1 MNRGD
6 IMDKSIAIYVLSDSI
21 GETGEQ
27 VARAAVS
34 QFNPDKY
41 EVRRF
46 PYITEEDQILEI
58 FEEAKNEKSIIIYTI
73 VIERL
78 RNYIIEMGQVYD
90 IPVVDLMTPAL
101 DALEQVLGYEPKRE
115 SGLIRRLDE
124 KYFKKVEAVEFA
136 VKYDDGK
143 DTRGIK
149 KADIVLVGVSR
160 TSKTPL
166 SMYLA
171 HKNFKVANVPL
182 VPEVPAP
189 EELFLKD
196 TKRVFGLIANPFKL
210 NEIRQERL
218 KSLGLSNNANYA
230 SIERINLELEYSK
243 KIMEKLD
250 CTVIDV
256 SNKAV
261 EETAGIVMDY
271 MKKNFGEEIMD

>member
-1 MNRGD
+1 
-6 IMDKSIAIYVLSDSI
+6 MDNNITIYVLSDSI

-27 VARAAVS
+27 VAKAAVS
-34 QFNPDKY
+34 QFKPDRY
-41 EVRRF
+41 EIRRF
-46 PYITEEDQILEI
+46 PYITSNEHIEEV
-58 FEEAKNEKSIIIYTI
+58 FEEARNEKSIIIYTI
-73 VIERL
+73 VIEEL
-78 RNYIIEMGQVYD
+78 RKFIISKANQYN
-90 IPVVDLMTPAL
+90 IPAVDLMTPTM
-101 DALEQVLGYEPKRE
+101 DAIEGVLGLEPKGE
-115 SGLIRRLDE
+115 SGLIRKLDE
-124 KYFKKVEAVEFA
+124 KYFRKVNAVEFA

-171 HKNFKVANVPL
+171 HKYFKVANVPL

-189 EELFLKD
+189 DELFEKN

-218 KSLGLSNNANYA
+218 KSLGLNNNANYA
-230 SIERINLELEYSK
+230 SIERINMELEYSK
-243 KIMEKLD
+243 SIMEKLN
-250 CTVIDV
+250 CVVIDV

-261 EETAGIVMDY
+261 EETAGII
-271 MKKNFGEEIMD
+271 MKHMKNSFGDEILD

>member
-1 MNRGD
+1 
-6 IMDKSIAIYVLSDSI
+6 MDTSNITVYVLSDSI

-34 QFNPDKY
+34 QFNPEKY

-46 PYITEEDQILEI
+46 PYITEEEQVREI
-58 FEEAKNEKSIIIYTI
+58 FYEANKEKSVVLYTI
-73 VIERL
+73 VIENLKREV
-78 RNYIIEMGQVYD
+78 ISMGERFN
-90 IPVVDLMTPAL
+90 IPVVDLMTPTL
-101 DALEQVLGYEPKRE
+101 DALQTVLDYEPKRE

-124 KYFKKVEAVEFA
+124 QYFKKVEAVEFA

-189 EELFLKD
+189 EELFQKD
-196 TKRVFGLIANPFKL
+196 IKHVFGLIANPLKL

-218 KSLGLSNNANYA
+218 RSLGLSNNANYA
-230 SIERINLELEYSK
+230 SIERIKMELEYSK
-243 KIMEKLD
+243 RIMDRLG
-250 CTVIDV
+250 CFVIDV

-261 EETAGIVMDY
+261 EETAGIVLDK
-271 MKKNFGEEIMD
+271 MKENFGDKILD

>member
-1 MNRGD
+1 
-6 IMDKSIAIYVLSDSI
+6 MDKGITIYVLSDSI

-34 QFNPDKY
+34 QFNPERY

-46 PYITEEDQILEI
+46 PYITEEDQIVEV
-58 FEEAKNEKSIIIYTI
+58 FEEAKNERSIIIYTI
-73 VIERL
+73 VIEKL
-78 RNYIIEMGQVYD
+78 KNFIIEMGTVFN

-101 DALEQVLGYEPKRE
+101 DALENVLEYEPKRE
-115 SGLIRRLDE
+115 SGLIRKLDE

-171 HKNFKVANVPL
+171 HKHFKVANVPL

-189 EELFLKD
+189 EEIFVKD
-196 TKRVFGLIANPFKL
+196 VKRVFGLIANPFKL

-218 KSLGLSNNANYA
+218 KSLGLNNNANYA

-243 KIMEKLD
+243 KIMEKLN
-250 CTVIDV
+250 CIVIDV

-271 MKKNFGEEIMD
+271 MKENFGEEILD

>member
-6 IMDKSIAIYVLSDSI
+6 IMDNSITVYILSDSI

-27 VARAAVS
+27 VARAAIS
-34 QFNPDKY
+34 QFNPEKY
-41 EVRRF
+41 DIRRF
-46 PYITEEDQILEI
+46 PYITEKNQIVEV
-58 FEEAKNEKSIIIYTI
+58 FQEAENENSIIIYTM
-73 VIERL
+73 VIKEL
-78 RNYIIEMGQVYD
+78 RNFIIQMGSD
-90 IPVVDLMTPAL
+90 LNIPVVDLMTPAL
-101 DALEQVLGYEPKRE
+101 DALENVLGYEPKRE
-115 SGLIRRLDE
+115 SGLIRKLDE
-124 KYFKKVEAVEFA
+124 KYFKKVEVVEFA

-171 HKNFKVANVPL
+171 HKHFKVANVPL

-189 EELFLKD
+189 YEIFAKD
-196 TKRVFGLIANPFKL
+196 VKRVFGLIANPFKL

-230 SIERINLELEYSK
+230 SLDRIKLELEYSQEIMK
-243 KIMEKLD
+243 KLN

-261 EETAGIVMDY
+261 EETAGIVLEH
-271 MKKNFGEEIMD
+271 MKRNFGDEI

>member
-1 MNRGD
+1 
-6 IMDKSIAIYVLSDSI
+6 MDKSITIYVLSDSI

-34 QFNPDKY
+34 QFDPERC

-46 PYITEEDQILEI
+46 PYITYEEQIQEV
-58 FEEAKNEKSIIIYTI
+58 FEEAEHEKSIIIYTI

-78 RNYIIEMGQVYD
+78 RNFIIEMGKKFN

-101 DALEQVLGYEPKRE
+101 NALEQVLGYGPKRE

-124 KYFKKVEAVEFA
+124 KYFRKVEAVEFA

-196 TKRVFGLIANPFKL
+196 VRRVFGLIANPFKL

-230 SIERINLELEYSK
+230 SIERIKLELEYSK
-243 KIMEKLD
+243 KIMEKLN
-250 CTVIDV
+250 CKVIDV

-261 EETAGIVMDY
+261 EETAGIVIDR
-271 MKKNFGEEIMD
+271 MKKNFGEEILD

>member
-1 MNRGD
+1 MNRGE
-6 IMDKSIAIYVLSDSI
+6 IMDKGITIYVLSDSI

-27 VARAAVS
+27 VARAAIS
-34 QFNPDKY
+34 QFNPERY
-41 EVRRF
+41 EIRRF
-46 PYITEEDQILEI
+46 PYITEKDQIIEV
-58 FEEAKNEKSIIIYTI
+58 FEEAKTERSIVIYTI
-73 VIERL
+73 VIEKL
-78 RNYIIEMGQVYD
+78 KNFVIEMGTVFN

-101 DALEQVLGYEPKRE
+101 SALENVLEYEPKRE
-115 SGLIRRLDE
+115 SRLIRKLDE
-124 KYFKKVEAVEFA
+124 KYFRKVEAVEFA

-171 HKNFKVANVPL
+171 HKHFKVANVPL

-189 EELFLKD
+189 EELFAKD
-196 TKRVFGLIANPFKL
+196 VKRVFGLIANPFKL

-243 KIMEKLD
+243 KIMEKLK

-261 EETAGIVMDY
+261 EETAGIVIDY
-271 MKKNFGEEIMD
+271 MKENFGEEILD

>member
-1 MNRGD
+1 MNNN
-6 IMDKSIAIYVLSDSI
+6 ITVYILSDSI

-27 VARAAVS
+27 VARAAIS
-34 QFNPDKY
+34 QFKPEKY
-41 EVRRF
+41 DIRRF
-46 PYITEEDQILEI
+46 PYITEKEQIVEV
-58 FEEAKNEKSIIIYTI
+58 FEEAKNENSIIIYTM
-73 VIERL
+73 VIKEL
-78 RNYIIEMGQVYD
+78 RDFIIQMGSDSD
-90 IPVVDLMTPAL
+90 IAVVDLMTPAL
-101 DALEQVLGYEPKRE
+101 DALENLLGYKPKRE

-124 KYFKKVEAVEFA
+124 QYFKKVEAVEFA

-189 EELFLKD
+189 FELFDKD
-196 TKRVFGLIANPFKL
+196 KRRVFGLIANPFKL

-230 SIERINLELEYSK
+230 SLDRISLELEYAKEIMK
-243 KIMEKLD
+243 KID

-256 SNKAV
+256 SSKAV
-261 EETAGIVMDY
+261 EETAGTVLQY
-271 MKKNFGEEIMD
+271 MKENFGDEI

>member
-6 IMDKSIAIYVLSDSI
+6 IMDKSITIYVLSDSI

-41 EVRRF
+41 EFRRF
-46 PYITEEDQILEI
+46 PYITDEEQITEI

-78 RNYIIEMGQVYD
+78 KNFIMEMGKEYG

-101 DALEQVLGYEPKRE
+101 NALEQVLGYEPKRE

-196 TKRVFGLIANPFKL
+196 NKRVFGLIANPFKL

-230 SIERINLELEYSK
+230 SIERIKLELEYSK
-243 KIMEKLD
+243 KIMEKLG

-261 EETAGIVMDY
+261 EETAGIVIDH
-271 MKKNFGEEIMD
+271 MKENFGEEIMN

>member
-1 MNRGD
+1 MKND
-6 IMDKSIAIYVLSDSI
+6 IIVYVVSDSI

-27 VARAAVS
+27 VAKAAVS
-34 QFNPDKY
+34 QFNPEKY
-41 EVRRF
+41 EFRRF
-46 PYITEEDQILEI
+46 PYVTEKEQMVEIL
-58 FEEAKNEKSIIIYTI
+58 EEAKHENAMIVFTI
-73 VIERL
+73 VIESL
-78 RNYIIEMGQVYD
+78 RKFIIEEAKKLN
-90 IPVVDLMTPAL
+90 IPTVDLMSPLLTAIE
-101 DALEQVLGYEPKRE
+101 DILGYQPKRE

-143 DTRGIK
+143 DSRGIK
-149 KADIVLVGVSR
+149 KADLILVGVSR

-182 VPEVPAP
+182 VPEVPP
-189 EELFLKD
+189 PDELFLKD
-196 TKRVFGLIANPFKL
+196 TKRVFGLVANPTKL

-230 SIERINLELEYSK
+230 SIERIETELEYSK
-243 KIMEKLD
+243 KIMGKIG
-250 CTVIDV
+250 CKTIDV

-261 EETAGIVMDY
+261 EETAGIIIDI
-271 MKKNFGEEIMD
+271 MKENFGEEMFR

>member
-6 IMDKSIAIYVLSDSI
+6 IVDKSIAIYVLSDSI

-78 RNYIIEMGQVYD
+78 RNFIIEMGQVYD

-182 VPEVPAP
+182 VPEVPV
-189 EELFLKD
+189 
-196 TKRVFGLIANPFKL
+196 RG
-210 NEIRQERL
+210 
-218 KSLGLSNNANYA
+218 
-230 SIERINLELEYSK
+230 
-243 KIMEKLD
+243 
-250 CTVIDV
+250 VI
-256 SNKAV
+256 S
-261 EETAGIVMDY
+261 
-271 MKKNFGEEIMD
+271 

>member
-6 IMDKSIAIYVLSDSI
+6 IMDKSIAVYVLSDSI

-34 QFNPDKY
+34 QFNLDKY

-46 PYITEEDQILEI
+46 PYITEEDQIIEI
-58 FEEAKNEKSIIIYTI
+58 FEEAKNEKSIIVYTI

-78 RNYIIEMGQVYD
+78 KNFIVEMGEVYG
-90 IPVVDLMTPAL
+90 IPVVDLMTPVL
-101 DALEQVLGYEPKRE
+101 NALEQVLDYEPKRE
-115 SGLIRRLDE
+115 PGLIRRLDE

-149 KADIVLVGVSR
+149 RADIVLIGVSR

-182 VPEVPAP
+182 VPEVPIP
-189 EELFLKD
+189 EELFHKD
-196 TKRVFGLIANPFKL
+196 NRRIFGLIANPFKL

-230 SIERINLELEYSK
+230 SIERIKLELEYSK
-243 KIMEKLD
+243 NIMEKLG

-261 EETAGIVMDY
+261 EETAGIVIDC
-271 MKKNFGEEIMD
+271 MKENFGEEIMD

>member
-1 MNRGD
+1 MNGE
-6 IMDKSIAIYVLSDSI
+6 ITIYILSDSV

-27 VARAAVS
+27 VARAAIS
-34 QFNPDKY
+34 QFNPQKY
-41 EVRRF
+41 DIRRF
-46 PYITEEDQILEI
+46 PYITEREQIIEI
-58 FEEAKNEKSIIIYTI
+58 FEEAQNENSIIIYTM
-73 VIERL
+73 VIQEL
-78 RNYIIEMGQVYD
+78 KDFIIRMSTD
-90 IPVVDLMTPAL
+90 LNIPVVDLMTPAL
-101 DALEQVLGYEPKRE
+101 NALEGVLGYGPKRE
-115 SGLIRRLDE
+115 SGLIRKLDE
-124 KYFKKVEAVEFA
+124 QYFRKVEAVEFA

-149 KADIVLVGVSR
+149 KADLVLVGVSR

-171 HKNFKVANVPL
+171 HKHFKVANVPL

-189 EELFLKD
+189 HEIFTKD
-196 TKRVFGLIANPFKL
+196 ANRVFGLIADPFKL

-230 SIERINLELEYSK
+230 SVDRIRLELEYSREIMK
-243 KIMEKLD
+243 KLN

-261 EETAGIVMDY
+261 EETAGIVLEH
-271 MKKNFGEEIMD
+271 MKKNFGKLI

>member
-1 MNRGD
+1 
-6 IMDKSIAIYVLSDSI
+6 MDKNIIIYVLSDSI

-27 VARAAVS
+27 VARAAIS
-34 QFNPDKY
+34 QFNPEKY
-41 EVRRF
+41 EIRRF
-46 PYITEEDQILEI
+46 PYITDEDQIIEVL
-58 FEEAKNEKSIIIYTI
+58 EEAKNERSVIIYTI
-73 VIERL
+73 VIEKL
-78 RNYIIEMGQVYD
+78 RNYLIENGKNFN

-101 DALEQVLGYEPKRE
+101 NAMENVIGYEPKRE

-124 KYFKKVEAVEFA
+124 KYFRKVEAVEFA

-189 EELFLKD
+189 EELFFKD
-196 TKRVFGLIANPFKL
+196 VRRVFGLIANPFKL

-230 SIERINLELEYSK
+230 SIERIKLELEYSK
-243 KIMEKLD
+243 KIMEKIN
-250 CTVIDV
+250 CMVIDV

-261 EETAGIVMDY
+261 EETAGIVIDC
-271 MKKNFGEEIMD
+271 MKENFGEEILD

>member
-6 IMDKSIAIYVLSDSI
+6 IMDNSITVYTLSDSI

-27 VARAAVS
+27 VARAAIS
-34 QFNPDKY
+34 QFNPEKY
-41 EVRRF
+41 DIRRF
-46 PYITEEDQILEI
+46 PYITEKNQIVEV
-58 FEEAKNEKSIIIYTI
+58 FQEAENENSIIIYTM
-73 VIERL
+73 VIREL
-78 RNYIIEMGQVYD
+78 RNFIIQMGSD
-90 IPVVDLMTPAL
+90 LNIPVVDLMTPAL
-101 DALEQVLGYEPKRE
+101 DALENVLGYEPKRE
-115 SGLIRRLDE
+115 SGLIRKLDE

-171 HKNFKVANVPL
+171 HKHFKVANVPL

-189 EELFLKD
+189 YEIFAKD
-196 TKRVFGLIANPFKL
+196 VKRVFGLIANPFKL

-230 SIERINLELEYSK
+230 SLDRIKLELEYSQEIMK
-243 KIMEKLD
+243 KLN

-261 EETAGIVMDY
+261 EETAGIVLEH
-271 MKKNFGEEIMD
+271 MKRNFGDEI

>member
-1 MNRGD
+1 MKKD
-6 IMDKSIAIYVLSDSI
+6 IIVYVVSDSI

-27 VARAAVS
+27 VAKAAVS
-34 QFNPDKY
+34 QFSPDKH
-41 EVRRF
+41 EFRRF
-46 PYITEEDQILEI
+46 PYITEEEQMDEI
-58 FEEAKNEKSIIIYTI
+58 FEEAKNENSLIVFTV
-73 VIERL
+73 VIESL
-78 RNYIIEMGQVYD
+78 RKYIIKEAEKLN
-90 IPVVDLMTPAL
+90 IPTVDLMSPLLTAIE
-101 DALEQVLGYEPKRE
+101 DILGYQPKRE

-143 DTRGIK
+143 DSRGIK
-149 KADIVLVGVSR
+149 KADIILVGVSR

-182 VPEVPAP
+182 VPEVPPP

-196 TKRVFGLIANPFKL
+196 TRRVFGLVANPIKL

-230 SIERINLELEYSK
+230 SIERIEAELEYSR
-243 KIMEKLD
+243 KIMDKIG
-250 CTVIDV
+250 CKTIDV

-261 EETAGIVMDY
+261 EETAGIIIDI
-271 MKKNFGEEIMD
+271 MKENFGEEMF

>member
-1 MNRGD
+1 MSRGEN
-6 IMDKSIAIYVLSDSI
+6 MDNIVTIYVLSDSI

-27 VARAAVS
+27 VARAAAS
-34 QFNPDKY
+34 QFNPLKY
-41 EVRRF
+41 EVIRY
-46 PYITEEDQILEI
+46 PYVTDEEQIREA
-58 FEEAKNEKSIIIYTI
+58 FEEAVERRSIIIYTV
-73 VIERL
+73 VIEKL
-78 RNYIIEMGQVYD
+78 RQYIINMGKKHN
-90 IPVVDLMTPAL
+90 IPVIDLMSPTL
-101 DALEQVLGYEPKRE
+101 DALEGILGCKPMRE
-115 SGLIRRLDE
+115 SGIIRRLDE

-143 DTRGIK
+143 DARGIK

-171 HKNFKVANVPL
+171 HKYFKVANVPL

-189 EELFLKD
+189 DELFQKD
-196 TKRVFGLIANPFKL
+196 PRRVFGLIANPFKL

-230 SIERINLELEYSK
+230 SIERINFELEYSK
-243 KIMEKLD
+243 KIMERLN
-250 CTVIDV
+250 CVIIDV

-261 EETAGIVMDY
+261 EETAGIIINHMRNY
-271 MKKNFGEEIMD
+271 FGDEV